1 LSNGSPRL
9 YFVIPVLDEL
19 GNLPS
24 LFDSFRILQGQLS
37 SRYDIRFIL
46 VDDGSRDGTGQAAAD
61 LAGSLDLTVLTHPEN
76 RGPGIAFSTAFEH
89 LSSRLTDHDWVATM
103 EGDNTSRLELL
114 SQMLTRAQEG
124 YEVVLASPYM
134 YGGGITNVAAHR
146 VMLSHMANGFAKQFL
161 GCHGLLT
168 VSSFFRL
175 FQGAALRKLM
185 DHYGNRIL
193 ESPGFECMLEMV
205 IKMVH
210 LRMAISEVPM
220 VLDTSIGVHNSKMR
234 LLRTIRGYL
243 GLYRKRRR
251 WLAEVRVL

>member
-1 LSNGSPRL
+1 LSNGSPKL
-9 YFVIPVLDEL
+9 YFVIPVLDEV

-24 LFDSFRILQGQLS
+24 LFDSFRILQGQLG
-37 SRYDIRFIL
+37 SRYDLSFIL
-46 VDDGSRDGTGQAAAD
+46 VDDGSRDGTGQAAVD

-76 RGPGIAFSTAFEH
+76 RGPGSAFSTAFEH

-103 EGDNTSRLELL
+103 EGDNTSRHELL

-134 YGGGITNVAAHR
+134 YGGGITNVATHR
-146 VMLSHMANGFAKQFL
+146 VMLSHLANGFAKEFL
-161 GCHGLLT
+161 GCHGLVT

-175 FQGAALRKLM
+175 FQGVALRKLM
-185 DHYGNRIL
+185 DKYGNRIV

-210 LRMAISEVPM
+210 LRMTISEVPM
-220 VLDTSIGVHNSKMR
+220 VLDTSIRVGKSKMK
-234 LLRTIRGYL
+234 LIRTIRGYL
-243 GLYRKRRR
+243 GLYRKSRR
-251 WLAEVRVL
+251 WLTD